1 MPDEIVFKFIPP
13 DVTKISNLPIACQEC
28 KYLKVEM
35 CGVECMFGNALL
47 EQPCKDH
54 EKGNNIKGDSV
65 MSESHDCKWCGSDD
79 CDALVVCDL
88 CFEDIS
94 EADPI
99 YHYDP
104 EDPEADG
111 DGYIRICKQCEF
123 TLTLAKISV

>member
-1 MPDEIVFKFIPP
+1 M
-13 DVTKISNLPIACQEC
+13 SNT
-28 KYLKVEM
+28 
-35 CGVECMFGNALL
+35 
-47 EQPCKDH
+47 H
-54 EKGNNIKGDSV
+54 E
-65 MSESHDCKWCGSDD
+65 CKWCGSDD

-123 TLTLAKISV
+123 TLTLAKISVQIERVVCGVRPHDSGSVNLRAAGCLWGLRRNQPTLSI